1 MRAALLKT
9 LLFTLLVLSL
19 RSTAHA
25 DFILGFAQGGTFS
38 TSFSA
43 APNSNLTLQLIL
55 TQSTG
60 ETRLSNPGLAIAD
73 FDVVINGANVAPT
86 AFTFGTGF
94 VDDTSNNSGITGL
107 STRIAEFESSFS
119 GNSGVTANV
128 DSNGDT
134 VLDSVL
140 LGTVTYNIG
149 TMASGNYNLSVLK
162 RDALSAFSI
171 AAPGLPI
178 DVTSV
183 VSNGSAI
190 LTITA
195 VPEPSSAVFLILG
208 GLLGC
213 VARRRW
219 RANKSVQGGRVPEH
233 LKSTC
238 RLILY
243 LRGRGTS

>member
-1 MRAALLKT
+1 MRTALLKT

-25 DFILGFAQGGTFS
+25 DFILGFAQGGLAS

-94 VDDTSNNSGITGL
+94 VNDGSGNSGIASL
-107 STRIAEFESSFS
+107 STRIAEFESTLS
-119 GNSGVTANV
+119 GNNGITVNV

-134 VLDSVL
+134 ALDSVL

-149 TMASGNYNLSVLK
+149 TLASGSYNLTVQK
-162 RDALSAFSI
+162 RTALGAFSI
-171 AAPGLPI
+171 AAPAPGLPT
-178 DVTSV
+178 DVTNF

-195 VPEPSSAVFLILG
+195 VPEPSSAVF
-208 GLLGC
+208 
-213 VARRRW
+213 VALSCLAVYVAKRRW
-219 RANKSVQGGRVPEH
+219 RATNSVQGE
-233 LKSTC
+233 
-238 RLILY
+238 
-243 LRGRGTS
+243 